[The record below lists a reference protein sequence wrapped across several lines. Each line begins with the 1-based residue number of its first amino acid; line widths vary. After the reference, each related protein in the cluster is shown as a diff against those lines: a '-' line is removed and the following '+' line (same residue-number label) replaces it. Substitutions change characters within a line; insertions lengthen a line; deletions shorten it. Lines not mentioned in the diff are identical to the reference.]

1 MDPQRL
7 ASVRY
12 RAPPMTTAHAPC
24 TLTIVRHGETPAN
37 TGGLWHGSLDTRLSA
52 RGERQAERVALH
64 VARTRSDASALYAS
78 TLTRARSTAAPIA
91 ARLGLEVRVE
101 AALCE
106 YDLGAWE
113 GRSYAELMREHR
125 LFERMARDPDW
136 CPGGGE
142 SARGV
147 ATRVADALRAIA
159 ERHRGERVVVVTH
172 GGALTL
178 GLGLLLDRDPSAWRR
193 VMDNAAISELQL
205 EPQPRLHRFNETHH
219 LSGLA

>member
-1 MDPQRL
+1 MSLLQL
-7 ASVRY
+7 
-12 RAPPMTTAHAPC
+12 PC

-37 TGGLWHGSLDTRLSA
+37 TGGLWHGSLDTPLTP

-64 VARTRSDASALYAS
+64 VARTRGDASALYAS
-78 TLTRARSTAAPIA
+78 TLTRARRTAAPIG
-91 ARLGLEVRVE
+91 ARLGVEVRPL

-113 GRSYAELMREHR
+113 GKSYAELMREHR
-125 LFERMARDPDW
+125 LFERMAKDPDW
-136 CPGGGE
+136 RPGGGE

-147 ATRVADALRAIA
+147 ATRIAGALQGIA

-178 GLGLLLDRDPSAWRR
+178 GLGLLLDRDPSTWRR
-193 VMDNAAISELQL
+193 VMDNAAVAELQL
-205 EPQPRLHRFNETHH
+205 EPAPRLLRFNETQH
-219 LSGLA
+219 LDGLA